1 MRTRQSVQLM
11 IAGMAGMII
20 LQGCN
25 STVATLGA
33 SYDLSD
39 YLFPGQ
45 SATLLYKL
53 HTAQKPKGES
63 SFTKPEYKQD
73 VQYSVSKDGT
83 KITLVNK
90 ADAQK
95 TTVYTVES
103 NRIAVEENDENLTY
117 HLDRT
122 VSTRTN
128 LVQEKTVK
136 KWQEENGDVRISY
149 DCNVTGHLE
158 SMTVDPDPKVYTDIL
173 QMACL
178 KKRTIYANVG
188 SKKFE
193 TVVEEKEENFYAKD
207 QGMIQSTLTKCEY
220 TRVDDVQT
228 SEDGCTKDI
237 YKIWALLVD

>member
-1 MRTRQSVQLM
+1 MM
-11 IAGMAGMII
+11 IAGITGMII
-20 LQGCN
+20 LQGCD
-25 STVATLGA
+25 STVATATLGA

-53 HTAQKPKGES
+53 HTAQKSKGES
-63 SFTKPEYKQD
+63 SFTKQEYKQD
-73 VQYSVSKDGT
+73 VQYAVSNDGT

-90 ADAQK
+90 ADTKK
-95 TTVYTVES
+95 TTVFTVES
-103 NRIAVEENDENLTY
+103 NRITVEENDENLTY
-117 HLDRT
+117 NLERV
-122 VSTRTN
+122 VSTSTN
-128 LVQEKTVK
+128 IVQEKMVK

-188 SKKFE
+188 NKKFE
-193 TVVEEKEENFYAKD
+193 TVVGEREENFYAKD
-207 QGMIQSTLTKCEY
+207 QGMIQSTVTKCEY
-220 TRVDDVQT
+220 TQVDDVET
-228 SEDGCTKDI
+228 SEEGCTREI
-237 YKIWALLVD
+237 YKIWALIVD